1 VSAYAA
7 IARAIGL
14 GAAGKSDEQLSFEV
28 IDAIAGLLASI
39 GIPRTLKDL
48 GLAEHRQDWTAEN
61 AIGIAR
67 LVNNNPR
74 KIDLDAMRRI
84 TRAAFSG
91 DRLSLRAS

>member
-1 VSAYAA
+1 MPRSR
-7 IARAIGL
+7 ARSGST
-14 GAAGKSDEQLSFEV
+14 GGGKSDEQLSFEV
-28 IDAIAGLLASI
+28 IDAIAALLASI

-48 GLAEHRQDWTAEN
+48 GLAEARQDWTAES